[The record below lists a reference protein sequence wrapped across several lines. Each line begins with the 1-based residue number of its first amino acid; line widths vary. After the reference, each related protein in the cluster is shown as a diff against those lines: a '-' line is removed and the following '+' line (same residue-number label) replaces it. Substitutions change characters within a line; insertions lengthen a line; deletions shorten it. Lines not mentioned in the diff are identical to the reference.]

1 MDIQFAHP
9 GGKTLLEEVGNI
21 FKEAKVFERKHRHIV
36 FVCGGSSTPGS
47 NTLRSQFL
55 AYARKNLPTA
65 ITVLAE
71 DAYKESGAS
80 GLQFIDLGI
89 FEELIAGV
97 SDCVVIFPESVGSY
111 AELGYFAKAKNE
123 ILQKLL
129 VVNTHA
135 EHARD
140 SFLNLGPIHS
150 INRKSGLRPTIAI
163 RVENVEADFSLIKE
177 RLDRLKLRKNR
188 RRFEHNHYRKLKYE
202 EKMIAVLATVR
213 LLRLVSDI
221 GLEQSIR
228 ISFGAAS
235 KKELGHITAVLKAA
249 GFLAR
254 EEEYLYVRQDSPFP
268 IEFEDINVEDLESRA
283 LFYYQKYVRSA
294 HEAVSRIP

>member
-9 GGKTLLEEVGNI
+9 GGKTLLEEVGNV
-21 FKEAKVFERKHRHIV
+21 FKAEKVFERKNRHIV

-47 NTLRSQFL
+47 NTLRSRFL
-55 AYARKNLPTA
+55 AYARENLPNA
-65 ITVLAE
+65 IIVLAE
-71 DAYKESGAS
+71 DAYKEGSTS

-129 VVNTHA
+129 IVNLHA

-163 RVENVEADFSLIKE
+163 RVENAKRI
-177 RLDRLKLRKNR
+177 
-188 RRFEHNHYRKLKYE
+188 
-202 EKMIAVLATVR
+202 
-213 LLRLVSDI
+213 LVS
-221 GLEQSIR
+221 S
-228 ISFGAAS
+228 
-235 KKELGHITAVLKAA
+235 
-249 GFLAR
+249 
-254 EEEYLYVRQDSPFP
+254 
-268 IEFEDINVEDLESRA
+268 SRG
-283 LFYYQKYVRSA
+283 
-294 HEAVSRIP
+294 